1 MQFKRPLIKIPR
13 YEVTVSISLP
23 GQIVICVRFRDV
35 FLTLENTLSLVV
47 SIEDKLQLTRYVEQY
62 IKSSLQVLESF
73 CVR

>member
-73 CVR
+73 CER